1 MFKYWANSSLELK
14 VNLVAVLCFF
24 GKVDWSCEVRVE
36 DFVFSVFSSVLFLEE
51 FHVANTVLV
60 PFIFVE
66 GVIVVDSPLW
76 PVFVKI
82 AIKIMEETFVEI
94 VFVCTIWVRIFSLQN
109 ASKIFGVIWGPQS
122 MNTESFSMLIFIYP
136 SQLMS

>member
-1 MFKYWANSSLELK
+1 M
-14 VNLVAVLCFF
+14 
-24 GKVDWSCEVRVE
+24 E

-76 PVFVKI
+76 PVFDKI
-82 AIKIMEETFVEI
+82 ALEIMEETFVEI

-109 ASKIFGVIWGPQS
+109 ASKIFGVI
-122 MNTESFSMLIFIYP
+122 
-136 SQLMS
+136 